1 MSHERK
7 RVESV
12 RERDEKKRRKKKE
25 RGQRSLKSEE
35 ERRQRERK
43 TERERNSAREMTF
56 MTPSHAL
63 LFTKLP
69 LHHFIKIFL
78 LNK

>member
-1 MSHERK
+1 MSRERK

-12 RERDEKKRRKKKE
+12 RERDEKKRRE
-25 RGQRSLKSEE
+25 RSEE
-35 ERRQRERK
+35 SEVRGREKVERMQNREK
-43 TERERNSAREMTF
+43 EKTF

-69 LHHFIKIFL
+69 LQHFIKIFL
-78 LNK
+78 LNN

>member
-1 MSHERK
+1 MR
-7 RVESV
+7 
-12 RERDEKKRRKKKE
+12 KKRKKE
-25 RGQRSLKSEE
+25 ERSEE
-35 ERRQRERK
+35 SEVRGREKAERTQNR
-43 TERERNSAREMTF
+43 ERERNSAREMTF

>member
-1 MSHERK
+1 MSRERK

-12 RERDEKKRRKKKE
+12 RERDEKKKEKKK
-25 RGQRSLKSEE
+25 RGQKSLKSEE